1 MQHSDEEEK
10 KKREQLKMDLELI
23 EFEERG
29 GFAKVLK
36 DIFNPIEKNAMELD
50 SVY

>member
-1 MQHSDEEEK
+1 
-10 KKREQLKMDLELI
+10 MDLELI
-23 EFEERG
+23 EFEEMG

-36 DIFNPIEKNAMELD
+36 DIFNPSDLNSMELD